1 MRRRIFAFISRF
13 WRKPEL
19 SLLGRISKVLRKRH
33 EQLLRK
39 IHKGHIRKST
49 PLFFCI
55 VIHCIDIYTIPAQ
68 GVRKGQMLNSAG
80 ESSLLE
86 IREKNICLT
95 INIVCHRRTTICIRC
110 QKVSRC
116 FLPIRIV
123 SIRIKSHKSHG
134 TRSVFEILCRLKMN
148 VSLPAICR
156 IWITT
161 KNSIQHRISREVGRG
176 IALIP
181 SPHRQIQ
188 ATCHLRIT
196 IKSFRLDGQCG
207 GRNIRL
213 QNDLHIAGML

>member
-1 MRRRIFAFISRF
+1 
-13 WRKPEL
+13 
-19 SLLGRISKVLRKRH
+19 
-33 EQLLRK
+33 
-39 IHKGHIRKST
+39 
-49 PLFFCI
+49 
-55 VIHCIDIYTIPAQ
+55 
-68 GVRKGQMLNSAG
+68 MLNSAG
-80 ESSLLE
+80 ESPLLE
-86 IREKNICLT
+86 IREKNICLA
-95 INIVCHRRTTICIRC
+95 INIVGHRRTTIRIIC

-148 VSLPAICR
+148 ISLPAICR

-188 ATCHLRIT
+188 TTCHLRIT
-196 IKSFRLDGQCG
+196 IKSFRLDGQRC

-213 QNDLHIAGML
+213 QNDLHIAGMLYVQFTDTATQKSDYRQNHIYVFIKPLHNHSYIGRKVPSI